1 MNRSTL
7 FVALAVWFGMLA
19 VAAGQAKE
27 EKTMF
32 EKCNRDKDDHLNDH
46 EFYVYSLHTGKAAAY
61 WEVVD
66 PTYEGKIDPG
76 ARAKMEKESQEAA
89 NTQVERERMTAGEE
103 RRSFKRI
110 QELYPSKA
118 ETVNLRKQLGGFEIA
133 RTYEQITADP
143 SVLNDADAAN
153 KAFEAAQPA
162 IFSYKHDYISDEE
175 TWQASGVIAYPIRL
189 GPEFWIAPS
198 FAIERIST
206 KLDPKARKDSLIFR
220 LQYERT
226 EPEFLGTRSTTFRG
240 NILFNTDSGFEQEV
254 LGAQLD
260 IQPTTGIWG
269 NERFDYSVP
278 GLKWRWSAFLHTE
291 GGAHLENRSGTND
304 DDTFFR
310 LGPKVN
316 FTAFLLLNPK
326 DLDAEINNRF
336 QLAVD
341 YNYFAAFGTARDGW
355 LLRAQAITYLDKDHH
370 LSLNAEYS
378 NGFAPLTNTK
388 SEMFLISF
396 GVKF

>member
-1 MNRSTL
+1 MNRS
-7 FVALAVWFGMLA
+7 ALYIMLAAWLGMLGM
-19 VAAGQAKE
+19 AAGQAKE

-32 EKCNRDKDDHLNDH
+32 QKCDRNKDNHLDDH

-61 WEVVD
+61 WEEVD
-66 PTYEGKIDPG
+66 PNYEGKIDSA
-76 ARAKMEKESQEAA
+76 ARAKMEKDSQAA
-89 NTQVERERMTAGEE
+89 AAEQVERERMTAREE
-103 RRSFKRI
+103 RRSPTRI
-110 QELYPSKA
+110 QELYPNKA
-118 ETVNLRKQLGGFEIA
+118 ETPNLRKQLFGFEIA

-143 SVLNDADAAN
+143 SVLNDANAAN

-162 IFSYKHDYISDEE
+162 IFSYNHDYVSHEE
-175 TWQASGVIAYPIRL
+175 TWQASGVIAYPIKL

-226 EPEFLGTRSTTFRG
+226 VPDFLLTRSTTFRG
-240 NILFNTDSGFEQEV
+240 NILFNTDSAFDQKV

-260 IQPTTGIWG
+260 IQPTTGLWG
-269 NERFDYSVP
+269 NERFDYSVR
-278 GLKWRWSAFLHTE
+278 GLKWRWSAFLHAE
-291 GGAHLENRSGTND
+291 AGAPLEDSSGTND
-304 DDTFFR
+304 DAFFR

-316 FTAFLLLNPK
+316 FTAFLVPNPE

-336 QLAVD
+336 QLAID
-341 YNYFAAFGTARDGW
+341 YNYFDAFGTARDGW
-355 LLRAQAITYLDKDHH
+355 LLRTQIITYLDHDHH

-378 NGFAPLTNTK
+378 NGFAPLANTK
-388 SEMFLISF
+388 SETFLVSL